1 MKNIT
6 PDNANKIIEL
16 INNTE
21 KICLLGHHNPDGDAI
36 AGCLAFQRILKNT
49 GKDSIVIMPSDMP
62 DFLEFLPG
70 SEDIVTHKNN
80 EKDSPAVKHLQE
92 ADLILCI
99 DFNAPSR
106 VKALEDTLRKSE
118 AIKILMDHHPEPEDF
133 AEYALSKT
141 ESSSASEVVFEF
153 MEWAGLRQFFDKET
167 AMILYTGIMTDTLN
181 FSINTAGKKTFGRIA
196 ELLDFDINKEEIYDA
211 VYNTF
216 SWSRMQLMGHLISNK
231 TTFIEEH
238 QVAYTIFE
246 KSDKEKFNYKLGDH
260 EGIVN
265 IPLSVQ
271 NVKASV
277 IFMENDNKI
286 KVSLRSKAGF
296 DVNALAR
303 KYFDGGGHQQAAGGT
318 LHIKVEEIPKFLKN
332 ALDNFE
338 KE

>member
-1 MKNIT
+1 VKKIT
-6 PDNANKIIEL
+6 AENAYKIVEL
-16 INNTE
+16 INNTK

-36 AGCLAFQRILKNT
+36 AGCLAVQRVLKNT
-49 GKDSIVIMPSDMP
+49 GTDSTVIMPSEMP
-62 DFLEFLPG
+62 DFLKFLPG
-70 SEDIVTHKNN
+70 TEEIITHKAN
-80 EKDSPAVKHLQE
+80 EKDSPAVKTLLE

-106 VKALEDTLRKSE
+106 VKALEKTLRESK
-118 AIKILMDHHPEPEDF
+118 AVKILMDHHPEPEDF
-133 AEYALSKT
+133 AEYTLSKT
-141 ESSSASEVVFEF
+141 ESSSASEIVFEF

-181 FSINTAGKKTFGRIA
+181 FSINTAGKKTFRRIA
-196 ELLDFDINKEEIYDA
+196 ELLDFGINKEKIYDA

-216 SWSRMQLMGHLISNK
+216 SWERMQLTGHLINNK
-231 TTFIEEH
+231 TKLIEEH

-271 NVKASV
+271 NVKASL

-303 KYFDGGGHQQAAGGT
+303 KYFDGGGHRQAAGGT
-318 LHIKVEEIPKFLKN
+318 LHIKVEEIPEFLKN

-338 KE
+338 K